1 MAVQYIQARVTN
13 PGKPSRNSSEESASM
28 SYGRP
33 RRSLSGRLRNSSR
46 PSSLRRPNGRKK
58 AAAAVV
64 VPAKRKPGRPKKVA
78 LSPAAV
84 AVIEAPKKRKSR
96 KPRKKAGL
104 LARAKRGASRFGR
117 SLRSLV
123 LGAPKKKR
131 KGGKKGKAS
140 RKANPGHARRRN
152 ALRRVRRSNPGFD
165 VKSAL
170 IESAVLVGGTIAAI
184 YAVPFIE
191 SKLKELAP
199 DTFQGKTLAAVQLL
213 GAAATVVGGHFLQK
227 KYGKKIDL
235 MPAAYSIATVMALRA
250 VKNADILP
258 SDAIA
263 GVMSG
268 TMITDRAPNGLAY
281 GSSMNGTM
289 HGLAYGG
296 MGESPLPAGY
306 SMLGSIFTDSQLP
319 GPSVAPHNVMQG
331 GMAAVP
337 VMC

>member
-33 RRSLSGRLRNSSR
+33 RSSRSGRLRNPSR
-46 PSSLRRPNGRKK
+46 PSFLRRANGRK
-58 AAAAVV
+58 AAAAVAA
-64 VPAKRKPGRPKKVA
+64 PAKRKPGRPKKVA

-84 AVIEAPKKRKSR
+84 AVIDAPK
-96 KPRKKAGL
+96 
-104 LARAKRGASRFGR
+104 
-117 SLRSLV
+117 
-123 LGAPKKKR
+123 KKKR

-152 ALRRVRRSNPGFD
+152 ALRRARRSNPGFD
-165 VKSAL
+165 VKAAL
-170 IESAVLVGGTIAAI
+170 IESAVLVGGTVAAI

-235 MPAAYSIATVMALRA
+235 MPAAYSIATIMALRA

-296 MGESPLPAGY
+296 MGESALPAGY

-331 GMAAVP
+331 GGAFSPSLV
-337 VMC
+337 